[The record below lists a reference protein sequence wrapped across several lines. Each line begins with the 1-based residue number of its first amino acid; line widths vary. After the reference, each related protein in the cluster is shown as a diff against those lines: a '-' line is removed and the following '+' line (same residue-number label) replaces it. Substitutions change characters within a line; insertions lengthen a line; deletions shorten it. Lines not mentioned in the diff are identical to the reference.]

1 MILKLDTKEV
11 MITNFYE
18 NLSENAT
25 LNASN
30 NFLYYSE
37 RKMNGSYVVPLILT
51 SKCT

>member
-11 MITNFYE
+11 TITNFYE

-30 NFLYYSE
+30 NFLHHSE
-37 RKMNGSYVVPLILT
+37 LFLLAQRIIL
-51 SKCT
+51 